1 VAVSAQA
8 GRGTLEREISI
19 KDSVRK
25 KRIFWG
31 ERMGISAGWTIMTT
45 LEELTRA
52 YTWPVKRGRT
62 MSRRGTQAMIEVPHA
77 ESFWQS
83 VEPGLSSLLFP
94 LHISRQRYASYPCKS
109 APFQACYLI
118 RVGTQRENSIVFVF
132 RCLSPPGGQSFTT
145 PSALRKPSMIP
156 EWESSCM
163 PYKLSGN
170 HCLRKSP
177 QCFSSGE
184 IGFGR

>member
-83 VEPGLSSLLFP
+83 VEPGLSSLLSP
-94 LHISRQRYASYPCKS
+94 QHISRQRYASYPCKS

-132 RCLSPPGGQSFTT
+132 RCLSPLVVSHLPHPQHSENLPWSLSENPVACLINSQAT
-145 PSALRKPSMIP
+145 IV
-156 EWESSCM
+156 
-163 PYKLSGN
+163 SGN
-170 HCLRKSP
+170 LHSASP
-177 QCFSSGE
+177 QE
-184 IGFGR
+184 K